1 VLARDVKEMDDVVC
15 VMENADAVIK
25 SRGDGR
31 WGAVTTGIAGIVT
44 IAEIGVRSHS
54 RPQKNCRAIFSLS
67 ALHGTLMRTGE
78 RG

>member
-1 VLARDVKEMDDVVC
+1 
-15 VMENADAVIK
+15 
-25 SRGDGR
+25 
-31 WGAVTTGIAGIVT
+31 VT